1 MTDEKLRLAPRVA
14 EIMGLKNELFGLCFG
29 IWEDEADIVLGHYD
43 GGGGILVAEDSPFW
57 PDTITPLPT
66 LEQCLDWLR
75 EKGFMFELRSYAPKG
90 DYLMEV
96 FLTDGFTQE
105 DVCECEEQGSTAR
118 EAAYRAVIAVG
129 GKEGG

>member
-1 MTDEKLRLAPRVA
+1 MSEHTKACLDMAAQVA
-14 EIMGLKNELFGLCFG
+14 EIMGLERSTIDEL
-29 IWEDEADIVLGHYD
+29 
-43 GGGGILVAEDSPFW
+43 DSVP
-57 PDTITPLPT
+57 IRPT